1 MNSEKNQ
8 PFKEEAYKSKMSW
21 QIRRRDADA
30 PGKGM
35 VVWLSEVDNDLDD
48 EVGERKG
55 KKARSA
61 E

>member
-35 VVWLSEVDNDLDD
+35 VV
-48 EVGERKG
+48 
-55 KKARSA
+55 
-61 E
+61 